1 MGKQSATL
9 ANEWKRDYDLENRW
23 ILVLFAK
30 LIRVNY
36 SQSRNESFKT
46 CPSSPSL
53 PFVKCTTT
61 KRECSMPLLNSSH
74 SFLRSLS
81 PVWPCININKQQ
93 WILEEGFYGYEES
106 FWATYIHRWRVYFT
120 STDPPFKASRGTG
133 SKVQNS
139 DPSLPRKHDVT
150 HTMSRFNADVLG
162 GVAGSYRV

>member
-81 PVWPCININKQQ
+81 PVWPCMNINKQQ

-106 FWATYIHRWRVYFT
+106 FLGYLH
-120 STDPPFKASRGTG
+120 
-133 SKVQNS
+133 
-139 DPSLPRKHDVT
+139 PSLACVFHEHRRTIQGVSRHWIEGTAFRSKPPAQARCHAHNVT
-150 HTMSRFNADVLG
+150 Q
-162 GVAGSYRV
+162 